1 MKRFPLTIIYI
12 VTLILLSFSADA
24 AHFSNQS
31 SAKQNYT
38 DNQGRRQGYWT
49 IIGSFSSEDG
59 YRSNQIVEEGEYL
72 DNKRTGVWK
81 KYYPTGTLQSE
92 INYIEN
98 HPYGPYLTYY
108 PNNRLE
114 ESGYWTANKNTG
126 DFKRFHENGNLA
138 QEFHFNS
145 RGKRDGVQKYYY
157 PDGTLQC
164 SVEVDNGV
172 AHGEYALYY
181 PNGELREQKR
191 ITNGEV
197 EPESVKTF
205 ELEKPLKVA
214 LGIPDLPSEET
225 TPDISDRPNLDEF
238 KATGSNT
245 LYNRSRQITQVG
257 QFIDGRLWNGKWYK
271 YDENGILRRVEV
283 YKEGRFIGYGIIDDS
298 NK

>member
-1 MKRFPLTIIYI
+1 MKRFPLSIFYIII
-12 VTLILLSFSADA
+12 LTLLNLPADA
-24 AHFSNQS
+24 VDIPSQS
-31 SAKQNYT
+31 DVKQNYT
-38 DNQGRRQGYWT
+38 DNQGRRQGYW
-49 IIGSFSSEDG
+49 IILGSFSSEDG
-59 YRSNQIVEEGEYL
+59 YNTNQKVEEGEYL

-81 KYYPTGTLQSE
+81 KYYPTGSLQSE

-98 HPYGPYLTYY
+98 HPYGAYSTYY

-172 AHGEYALYY
+172 AHGEYLLYY
-181 PNGELREQKR
+181 PNGELRQEKR
-191 ITNGEV
+191 ITNGDV
-197 EPESVKTF
+197 EKESIKTF
-205 ELEKPLKVA
+205 TLAKPLKTPFIMPA
-214 LGIPDLPSEET
+214 LPAEET
-225 TPDISDRPNLDEF
+225 TPDRSDRPNLDEF

-245 LYNRSRQITQVG
+245 LYNRNRQITQVG
-257 QFIDGRLWNGKWYK
+257 HFIEGRLWKGKWYK

-283 YKEGRFIGYGIIDDS
+283 YREGRFIGYGIIDDS